1 VFSQWFFQEIRF
13 LNQKQCIPIVIS
25 SKILP
30 WLPPNFDYYTHVFN
44 RGGKGVRN
52 PIDALAVTDPS
63 QV

>member
-1 VFSQWFFQEIRF
+1 MHS
-13 LNQKQCIPIVIS
+13 IVIS

-44 RGGKGVRN
+44 RGGKGVRS
-52 PIDALAVTDPS
+52 PIDALAATDPS